1 MRLSKKKKRKERKK
15 EKRRRKKVEA
25 SFRFDEVEKTKKSLR
40 MDDTMK
46 WRIRC
51 AEHNLPDL
59 FSNGR
64 YFVPPSD
71 QASQFLKASR

>member
-1 MRLSKKKKRKERKK
+1 MRLSKKERKERKK

-25 SFRFDEVEKTKKSLR
+25 SFMFDEVEKTKKSLR

-64 YFVPPSD
+64 YFVPPPD
-71 QASQFLKASR
+71 QASQFLKASL